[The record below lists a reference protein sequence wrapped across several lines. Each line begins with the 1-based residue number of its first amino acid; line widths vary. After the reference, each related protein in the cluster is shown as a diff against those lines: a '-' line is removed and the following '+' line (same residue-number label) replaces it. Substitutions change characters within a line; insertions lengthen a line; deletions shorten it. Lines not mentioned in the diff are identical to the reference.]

1 VGLGAQAR
9 SPIKEEIVAEHVLVI
24 DEGTT
29 GTRAVLVDRRSEI
42 VAQAYKEFT
51 QHSPAPDRVEHDPEE
66 IWSATKDVCEEVM
79 DRARGAGHELAAVA
93 ISNQRATSVLWDR
106 RTGEPVDRAI
116 VWQDSR
122 TAGMV
127 DSLAP
132 EWGEKVYERTG
143 LAFSPVYS
151 SLMLAWW
158 LDNDPALRGRAERGE
173 LAFGTI
179 DSWLVW
185 KLTAGATHA
194 ISASNASVTGAYD
207 LTKNSWYGEWLE
219 ELGVPERVFPE
230 VRDEAAN
237 YGLADEKLFG
247 LDVPVTG
254 VFADQQSALFGQG
267 CFEAGTV
274 KCTHGT
280 GTFLD
285 LNVGDEL
292 VVPKG
297 GINSLIAWR
306 EGGKTTYALEGYAAV
321 TGSAIQ
327 WLRDGAELIES
338 AGETEGLAG
347 SVPDNGGVYMVP
359 ALTGLS
365 APYWDS
371 YARGL
376 IIGINRGTKR
386 AHLVRATLEGI
397 VYAIKDFLEAMR
409 KGADV
414 PIKSIKTDGGAA
426 GNDFLLQF
434 QADILDVEVER
445 PRDAEFTTS
454 LGAAYMAGLATGVWK
469 NREEVIANRS
479 VDRTF
484 QPAMD
489 AGERDRLYHGWHE
502 AVRRSSDW
510 LRQSRVAT

>member
-1 VGLGAQAR
+1 M
-9 SPIKEEIVAEHVLVI
+9 PEHILVI

-29 GTRAVLVDRRSEI
+29 GTRAVLINRHSEI
-42 VAQAYKEFT
+42 VAQAYEEFT
-51 QHSPAPDRVEHDPEE
+51 QHNPAPDRVEHDPEE
-66 IWSATKDVCEEVM
+66 IWQATRGVCEQVM
-79 DRARGAGHELAAVA
+79 DKAREADQALSAVA
-93 ISNQRATSVLWDR
+93 ITNQRATSVLWDR

-127 DSLAP
+127 DALAS
-132 EWGEKVYERTG
+132 EWGEKAYEHTG

-158 LDNDPALRGRAERGE
+158 FDNDPALRARAERGE

-185 KLTAGATHA
+185 KLTGGETHA

-207 LTKNSWYGEWLE
+207 LTTNSWWSEWLA
-219 ELGVPERVFPE
+219 ELGVSERILPE
-230 VRDEAAN
+230 VRDEGAN
-237 YGLADEKLFG
+237 YGTADRELFG
-247 LDVPVTG
+247 SDIPVTG

-285 LNVGDEL
+285 LNVGEEL

-306 EGGKTTYALEGYAAV
+306 DRGKTTYALEGYAAV

-327 WLRDGAELIES
+327 WLRDGAELIDS
-338 AGETEGLAG
+338 AAETEGLAN

-376 IIGINRGTKR
+376 IIGINRGTKK
-386 AHLVRATLEGI
+386 AHLARATLEGI
-397 VYAIKDFLEAMR
+397 VYSIKDFLEAMR
-409 KGADV
+409 AGADV

-434 QADILDVEVER
+434 QSDILDVEVER

-469 NREEVIANRS
+469 NRDEVIANRS

-489 AGERDRLYHGWHE
+489 AAERDRLYYGWHE

-510 LRQSRVAT
+510 LRQSRLGT

>member
-1 VGLGAQAR
+1 
-9 SPIKEEIVAEHVLVI
+9 
-24 DEGTT
+24 
-29 GTRAVLVDRRSEI
+29 
-42 VAQAYKEFT
+42 
-51 QHSPAPDRVEHDPEE
+51 
-66 IWSATKDVCEEVM
+66 
-79 DRARGAGHELAAVA
+79 
-93 ISNQRATSVLWDR
+93 
-106 RTGEPVDRAI
+106 
-116 VWQDSR
+116 
-122 TAGMV
+122 
-127 DSLAP
+127 
-132 EWGEKVYERTG
+132 
-143 LAFSPVYS
+143 
-151 SLMLAWW
+151 
-158 LDNDPALRGRAERGE
+158 
-173 LAFGTI
+173 
-179 DSWLVW
+179 
-185 KLTAGATHA
+185 
-194 ISASNASVTGAYD
+194 
-207 LTKNSWYGEWLE
+207 
-219 ELGVPERVFPE
+219 
-230 VRDEAAN
+230 VRDEAAD
-237 YGLADEKLFG
+237 YGLADSGLFG
-247 LDVPVTG
+247 ENVPVTG

-321 TGSAIQ
+321 TGSAVQ
-327 WLRDGAELIES
+327 WLRDGAELIGN
-338 AGETEGLAG
+338 AAETEALAT

-386 AHLVRATLEGI
+386 AHLARATLEGI
-397 VYAIKDFLEAMR
+397 VYSIRDFLEAMR
-409 KGADV
+409 EGSGV
-414 PIKSIKTDGGAA
+414 PITSIKTDGGAA
-426 GNDFLLQF
+426 ENDFLLQF
-434 QADILDVEVER
+434 QADLLGTEVER
-445 PRDAEFTTS
+445 PRDAQFTTS

-469 NREEVIANRS
+469 NRDEVIANRS

-489 AGERDRLYHGWHE
+489 ADERDRLYHGWHE

>member
-1 VGLGAQAR
+1 M
-9 SPIKEEIVAEHVLVI
+9 PEHILVI

-29 GTRAVLVDRRSEI
+29 GTRAVLVNRRSEI
-42 VAQAYKEFT
+42 VAQAYEEFT

-66 IWSATKDVCEEVM
+66 IWQATRAVCERVM
-79 DRARGAGHELAAVA
+79 AKAREAGQALSAVA
-93 ISNQRATSVLWDR
+93 ITNQRATSVLWDR

-127 DSLAP
+127 EALSAGWS
-132 EWGEKVYERTG
+132 ERAYEHTG

-158 LDNDPALRGRAERGE
+158 FENDSALRARAERGE

-185 KLTAGATHA
+185 KLTGGATHA

-207 LTKNSWYGEWLE
+207 LHSNSWWSEWLA
-219 ELGVPERVFPE
+219 ELGVSERVLPE
-230 VRDEAAN
+230 VRDEGAN
-237 YGLADEKLFG
+237 YGIADPELFG
-247 LDVPVTG
+247 PDVPVTG

-285 LNVGDEL
+285 LNVGEGL

-327 WLRDGAELIES
+327 WLRDGAELIGS
-338 AGETEGLAG
+338 AAETEGLAN

-365 APYWDS
+365 APHWDS

-376 IIGINRGTKR
+376 IIGINLGTKK
-386 AHLVRATLEGI
+386 AHLARATLEGI

-409 KGADV
+409 QGSGV

-434 QADILDVEVER
+434 QSDILDVEVER

-469 NREEVIANRS
+469 NRDEVIAHRS

-484 QPAMD
+484 QPGMD
-489 AGERDRLYHGWHE
+489 AAERDRLYHGWNE

-510 LRQSRVAT
+510 LRQSRPGT